1 MDLIFSDEWFWL
13 VIIVIGLLLVLLELV
28 VGVETGLD
36 LVFIGSAFVIGGLT
50 TWPFSSWVLTLI
62 VTSIVCIGYI
72 AIGRRYI
79 HRRTAVRQYQTNVDA
94 IIGRVGVVLK
104 PISRNVDGIVKIDNE
119 EWKARADVDINPG
132 EDITVLEIKGVTLIV
147 EKFERS

>member
-28 VGVETGLD
+28 VGIETGLD

-50 TWPFSSWVLTLI
+50 TWPFNSWVLTLI

-72 AIGRRYI
+72 ALGRRYI
-79 HRRTAVRQYQTNVDA
+79 HRRTAVRKYQTNVDA
-94 IIGRVGVVLK
+94 VIGQVGVVLK
-104 PISRNVDGIVKIDNE
+104 PIGRNIDGIVKIDNE
-119 EWKARADVDINPG
+119 EWKARAGVEINPG
-132 EDITVLEIKGVTLIV
+132 EQITVREIKGVTLIV
-147 EKFERS
+147 EKFKGS

>member
-1 MDLIFSDEWFWL
+1 MDLIFSNEWFWL
-13 VIIVIGLLLVLLELV
+13 VIVVIGLMLVLLELV
-28 VGVETGLD
+28 VGIETGLD
-36 LVFIGSAFVIGGLT
+36 LVFIGSAFVVGGLT
-50 TWPFSSWVLTLI
+50 TWPFNSWVLTLV
-62 VTSIVCIGYI
+62 VTSIVCIGYVV
-72 AIGRRYI
+72 IGRRYI
-79 HRRTAVRQYQTNVDA
+79 HHRTAVRKYRTNVDA